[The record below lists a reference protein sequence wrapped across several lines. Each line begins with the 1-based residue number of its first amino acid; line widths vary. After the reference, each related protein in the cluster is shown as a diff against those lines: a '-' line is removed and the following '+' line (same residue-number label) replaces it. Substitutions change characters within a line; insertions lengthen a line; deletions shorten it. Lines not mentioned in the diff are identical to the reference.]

1 MKISGINPE
10 AQIFKNKQTK
20 KLPNRKR
27 TTWLSW
33 IDWKISTTFRLFG
46 DESLIHKNEANKK
59 LLNTNKNLKR
69 MSKKGNKT
77 SIPHDSAM
85 SNVYKVI
92 TK

>member
-20 KLPNRKR
+20 NYKTEKGLPDSVELIERFPQ
-27 TTWLSW
+27 LSDYSAMNHW
-33 IDWKISTTFRLFG
+33 YIKMKQI
-46 DESLIHKNEANKK
+46 KK
-59 LLNTNKNLKR
+59 LFNTNKNLKR

-85 SNVYKVI
+85 SNV
-92 TK
+92 